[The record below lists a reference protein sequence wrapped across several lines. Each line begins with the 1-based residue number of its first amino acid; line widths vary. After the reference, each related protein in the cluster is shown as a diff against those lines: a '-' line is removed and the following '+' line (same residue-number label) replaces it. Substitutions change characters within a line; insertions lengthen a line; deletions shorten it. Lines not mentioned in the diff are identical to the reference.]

1 MAYRM
6 TAETVETLILM
17 QLENGVWA
25 NAKQLRKACLNVDAD
40 LFWGRLS
47 FLYKSKQIERAFDL
61 HGEAVY
67 RRTDLIA

>member
-1 MAYRM
+1 MAYKP
-6 TAETVETLILM
+6 TAEDVEGMIL
-17 QLENGVWA
+17 LRLDNGVWA
-25 NAKQLRKACLNVDAD
+25 NAKQLRKACPDVEAD

>member
-1 MAYRM
+1 MPSRL
-6 TAETVETLILM
+6 TAEDVEDMILLR
-17 QLENGVWA
+17 LEHNVWA
-25 NAKQLRKACLNVDAD
+25 NAKQLRKACLDVDAD

-67 RRTDLIA
+67 RRTDLI